1 MTIQELREKR
11 AKAWDDAREF
21 LDSKRNDSGLLSEE
35 DSKTYDAMEQKIVA
49 YGKEIDRLERQE
61 KLAREMNA
69 ATSVPLVSV
78 PGAHTEQSE
87 KTGIASDSYSKAF
100 WNNIRNRNF
109 IDVRND
115 LQIGT
120 DSEGGYLCP
129 DEFEKKLIESLEEEN
144 IFRQLATVIQTSS
157 GDRKIPIVTSK
168 GEAVWMDEEEAYS
181 LSDDVF
187 GQASLSAYKVGTA
200 IKISE
205 ELLNDSAFD
214 LPSYIAKEFAR
225 RVGAK
230 EEEAFFVGDGKGK
243 PTGIFADAGGA
254 EDGVTTSGAAITFD
268 DIMELF
274 YSLKSP
280 YRKKAVWVMNDT
292 TVKALRKLKDNTGN
306 YIWNPSVQAGVP
318 DMILNRPYYTS
329 SYVPTLE
336 AGSKAIAFGDF
347 KYYWIGDRQGRT
359 FKRLNEVFAMNG
371 QVGFIA
377 SQRVDGRLI
386 LPEAVKTLT
395 IKGTSTTKA

>member
-1 MTIQELREKR
+1 MKMAEKETR
-11 AKAWDDAREF
+11 ICPLCGIEYHGVPA
-21 LDSKRNDSGLLSEE
+21 LSR
-35 DSKTYDAMEQKIVA
+35 
-49 YGKEIDRLERQE
+49 IDNQTL
-61 KLAREMNA
+61 
-69 ATSVPLVSV
+69 
-78 PGAHTEQSE
+78 
-87 KTGIASDSYSKAF
+87 I
-100 WNNIRNRNF
+100 
-109 IDVRND
+109 
-115 LQIGT
+115 
-120 DSEGGYLCP
+120 CP
-129 DEFEKKLIESLEEEN
+129 EEEN

-395 IKGTSTTKA
+395 IKGTSTAKA